1 MNLEDTAPS
10 ALNLSKRTDA
20 ERSLE
25 ESHPEVESRAV
36 GARVWAGGQLV
47 FNGDNFSF

>member
-10 ALNLSKRTDA
+10 ALNLSKRTGT

>member
-10 ALNLSKRTDA
+10 ELNWSERTGA

-25 ESHPEVESRAV
+25 ESHPDVESRAV